1 MQTFE
6 VPGAAAA
13 VVSAAGI
20 VHARNF
26 GVRHLASGAPVTPNT
41 IFRIGSTTKSMT
53 ALPVATFVDE
63 GLLGWD
69 QRVVGA
75 LVGRAIRFMRD
86 ELGVPVMELDGL
98 ERVGWLSG
106 PP

>member
-26 GVRHLASGAPVTPNT
+26 GVRDLASRAPVTPNT
-41 IFRIGSTTKSMT
+41 LFRIGSTTKSMT
-53 ALPVATFVDE
+53 ALRVATFVDE
-63 GLLGWD
+63 GLLAGTSAWSAPWS
-69 QRVVGA
+69 GA
-75 LVGRAIRFMRD
+75 QF
-86 ELGVPVMELDGL
+86 GL
-98 ERVGWLSG
+98 CATS
-106 PP
+106 